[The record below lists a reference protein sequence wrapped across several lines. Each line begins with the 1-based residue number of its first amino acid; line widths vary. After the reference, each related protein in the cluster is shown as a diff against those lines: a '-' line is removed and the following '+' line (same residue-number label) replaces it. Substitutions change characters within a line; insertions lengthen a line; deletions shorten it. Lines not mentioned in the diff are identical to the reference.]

1 MMSQRDARTPA
12 MTEPASRRTRRRRI
26 REITILLGIS
36 AVLAGCASS
45 GAPGKAQ
52 PPAPAR
58 ALLSFYDR
66 GLNHL
71 ASVRSGTCPM
81 HPSCSSYSREAFGKH
96 GLVVGWWMT
105 FDRLLRCD
113 PDEVERGPR
122 VLIRGTWK
130 AYDPVSR
137 NDGWWHAPAEASRPH
152 RRTP

>member
-1 MMSQRDARTPA
+1 MMSSCNARSPGTA
-12 MTEPASRRTRRRRI
+12 EPGLHRTL
-26 REITILLGIS
+26 ILLGIV
-36 AVLAGCASS
+36 ALLAGCASP
-45 GAPGKAQ
+45 GAPGTAK

-58 ALLSFYDR
+58 ALLSFYDH

-71 ASVRSGTCPM
+71 SSVRSGTCPM

-113 PDEVERGPR
+113 PDEVERGTR
-122 VLIRGTWK
+122 VLVRGTWK
-130 AYDPVSR
+130 AYDPVSH
-137 NDGWWHAPAEASRPH
+137 NDRWWHDPPGAPQPP